1 MKYQVF
7 VCADPRFEAD
17 MGNLV
22 KLAIMIQDDQVHA
35 KLQLGGIFIDPY
47 ALLEHIIKE
56 QCMYGIYILTTDV
69 LNGDKT
75 CSKDQ
80 LESHHMQSLAIQCRF
95 YAVKARVALR
105 YLASLTTFC

>member
-1 MKYQVF
+1 MKHQVF

-22 KLAIMIQDDQVHA
+22 KLWVMIQANQNHA
-35 KLQLGGIFIDPY
+35 KLQLGEIFDPY
-47 ALLEHIIKE
+47 ALLANIIKE
-56 QCMYGIYILTTDV
+56 QHLYSMYILATDV

-80 LESHHMQSLAIQCRF
+80 LESHHMHSLAIQCHF
-95 YAVKARVALR
+95 CAVKARVALR

>member
-35 KLQLGGIFIDPY
+35 KLQLGGIFDSYEI
-47 ALLEHIIKE
+47 LENIIKE
-56 QCMYGIYILTTDV
+56 QYLYGMYILATDV

-80 LESHHMQSLAIQCRF
+80 LESHHMHFLAIQCRF
-95 YAVKARVALR
+95 CAVKARFALR

>member
-7 VCADPRFEAD
+7 VCADPKFEAD

-22 KLAIMIQDDQVHA
+22 KLAIMLQDDQIHA
-35 KLQLGGIFIDPY
+35 KLQLGEIFDPY
-47 ALLEHIIKE
+47 ALLKHIIKE
-56 QCMYGIYILTTDV
+56 QCLYGIYILETDEWRKR
-69 LNGDKT
+69 DKT

-95 YAVKARVALR
+95 YAVKARLAPR
-105 YLASLTTFC
+105 YLASLTTFV

>member
-7 VCADPRFEAD
+7 VCADLRFEAD

-22 KLAIMIQDDQVHA
+22 KLWVMIQADQNHA
-35 KLQLGGIFIDPY
+35 KLQLGEIFDPY
-47 ALLEHIIKE
+47 ALLKHIIKE
-56 QCMYGIYILTTDV
+56 QCLYGIYILATNV

-95 YAVKARVALR
+95 YAVKARLALR
-105 YLASLTTFC
+105 YLASLTTFG